1 MDFYIYFSFFSLL
14 FVSSLFDLKNQRVPN
29 LLSVGFIIAALLWLV
44 FKPGSITFLSVIYSV
59 GMTLLLTL
67 PGYCKGVFGAA
78 DIKILFAVALVTPI
92 ESMIIIL
99 LASFIIFSLYW
110 VVCYRPIKQAPF
122 IPAVLGAFILSMW
135 IR

>member
-1 MDFYIYFSFFSLL
+1 MILNSILIALL
-14 FVSSLFDLKNQRVPN
+14 AISSLFDLKNQRVPN
-29 LLSVGFIIAALLWLV
+29 ILSVGFIIVALLWLV
-44 FKPGSITFLSVIYSV
+44 VQPGSLTLLSVMYSV
-59 GMTLLLTL
+59 GVTLLLTL

-78 DIKILFAVALVTPI
+78 DIKILFAIALVTPI
-92 ESMIIIL
+92 ENMIIIL
-99 LASFIIFSLYW
+99 LAAFIIFSLYW

>member
-1 MDFYIYFSFFSLL
+1 M
-14 FVSSLFDLKNQRVPN
+14 
-29 LLSVGFIIAALLWLV
+29 
-44 FKPGSITFLSVIYSV
+44 
-59 GMTLLLTL
+59 
-67 PGYCKGVFGAA
+67 FGAA